1 MASCEQFPENV
12 LPALVADSEQHEHDA
27 TVQDADAGDS
37 MAEFT
42 DIPVMIES
50 LDEML
55 AGEIEIPTAK
65 HEPYDDQFTLQAFPQ
80 AYPTP
85 ELDPVAVENARLE
98 YEKYMEEIRDKPA
111 PTPRIERVN
120 EPDYF
125 ISKGVVTGVSYHL
138 NKTLRETR
146 ARQPRNGQLHNSYV
160 PDYNA
165 NKTIWE
171 TREERLNAIDHQN
184 AILNPRGRLSE
195 YFVWGISYNPPDELS
210 QGHRAVHI
218 GVPMETSLKS
228 ILDNINTGPIYSATL
243 CNTAAI
249 TGGLTAFVIFV
260 EESGASQLKSNLAS
274 ESVNPVY
281 ITSHPTWPI
290 SLTML
295 KQINQGWTRCLSIRG
310 LPSAFSTGD
319 IFDMIVSPGYSQVKE
334 LLEVQRDAQEC
345 FFLEFSSIAAADKVY
360 RLMSAHYRGSD
371 VAVSF
376 GADPCSLPFP
386 VPFGATPD
394 ASPTTLTPSSSFG
407 SENSESIDDKAALI
421 AKYGLPP
428 KLRLP
433 RTLPEVQ
440 KQNIMAVAENSS
452 LTGTLQPISENTSH
466 TSSARVNAKQYMAA
480 AALMQIHGEDA
491 SLAAQQTKADPE
503 TVRDY
508 SDLVPTFEY
517 HGTGTGFNWADEM
530 IEEAAGEGYSNT
542 PAFDILAQ
550 QALSGKVY

>member
-1 MASCEQFPENV
+1 M
-12 LPALVADSEQHEHDA
+12 
-27 TVQDADAGDS
+27 
-37 MAEFT
+37 
-42 DIPVMIES
+42 
-50 LDEML
+50 
-55 AGEIEIPTAK
+55 
-65 HEPYDDQFTLQAFPQ
+65 
-80 AYPTP
+80 
-85 ELDPVAVENARLE
+85 E

-120 EPDYF
+120 EPDFF
-125 ISKGVVTGVSYHL
+125 IGKGVVTGVSYQL
-138 NKTLRETR
+138 NKTPRETR
-146 ARQPRNGQLHNSYV
+146 SRQPRNGQLQHSYV

-184 AILNPRGRLSE
+184 AILNPRARLSE

-218 GVPMETSLKS
+218 GVPMGTSLKS
-228 ILDNINTGPIYSATL
+228 ILDNINTGPIYSAML
-243 CNTAAI
+243 CNTVAI
-249 TGGLTAFVIFV
+249 TGGLTAFIIFV
-260 EESGASQLKSNLAS
+260 EESGASQLKSNMAI
-274 ESVNPVY
+274 ESLKPVH

-290 SLTML
+290 SPTMQ
-295 KQINQGWTRCLSIRG
+295 KQIRQGWTRCLSIRG
-310 LPSAFSTGD
+310 LPSAFSTGNV
-319 IFDMIVSPGYSQVKE
+319 FDMIVLPGYSQVKE

-345 FFLEFSSIAAADKVY
+345 FFVEFSSIAAADKVY
-360 RLMSAHYRGSD
+360 RLMSAHYRGSV

-376 GADPCSLPFP
+376 TADPCSLPFL
-386 VPFGATPD
+386 VSFGATPD
-394 ASPTTLTPSSSFG
+394 ASPATLTPSSSFG
-407 SENSESIDDKAALI
+407 SEDSESIDDKASLI

-433 RTLPEVQ
+433 RALPEVH
-440 KQNIMAVAENSS
+440 KQSMITASNISHFAENTQLFNSV
-452 LTGTLQPISENTSH
+452 GKENAQK
-466 TSSARVNAKQYMAA
+466 TSSTRSDAQQYMAA

-503 TVRDY
+503 AGKDF

-530 IEEAAGEGYSNT
+530 IEEAAEEEYRNPS
-542 PAFDILAQ
+542 ALDILAQ